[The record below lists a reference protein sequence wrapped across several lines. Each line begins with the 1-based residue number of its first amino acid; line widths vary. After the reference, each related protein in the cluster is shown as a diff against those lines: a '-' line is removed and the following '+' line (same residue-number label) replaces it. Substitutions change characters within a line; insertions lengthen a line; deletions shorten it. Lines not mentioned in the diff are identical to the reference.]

1 MDNTLE
7 NRLKSL
13 RKENGY
19 TQEDVAKKLGLT
31 KSAYGYYEQGK
42 TVPDAHTLSKLANI
56 FDVSVDYLLGR
67 TNEKNTDNKNNK
79 LNIDKNEKDIEE
91 LLEETMSQILDQ
103 DGLMLSGQIVD
114 DNDLILLRNA
124 LKNGIEYVKSMK
136 SKK

>member
-1 MDNTLE
+1 MNNTLE
-7 NRLKSL
+7 NRLKEL

-19 TQEDVAKKLGLT
+19 TQEDIAKKLGLT
-31 KSAYGYYEQGK
+31 KSAYGYYEQAK

-56 FDVSVDYLLGR
+56 FNVSVDYLLGR
-67 TNEKNTDNKNNK
+67 TDERNNNSKSNK
-79 LNIDKNEKDIEE
+79 IDINKNEKDVEE
-91 LLEETMSQILDQ
+91 LLEETMSQILNQ
-103 DGLMLSGQIVD
+103 DGLMLNGQIVD

>member
-1 MDNTLE
+1 MFGD
-7 NRLKSL
+7 RLKLL
-13 RKENGY
+13 RKNSGY
-19 TQEDVAKKLGLT
+19 TQKELGEKLNVSGRVI
-31 KSAYGYYEQGK
+31 GYYESNERF
-42 TVPDAHTLSKLANI
+42 PDKDTLTDIADFFN
-56 FDVSVDYLLGR
+56 VSVDYLLGR
-67 TNEKNTDNKNNK
+67 TDIKKSNSNNK

>member
-1 MDNTLE
+1 MNSTLE
-7 NRLKSL
+7 NRLKEL

-19 TQEDVAKKLGLT
+19 TQEDIAKKLGLT

-56 FDVSVDYLLGR
+56 FNVSVDYLLGR
-67 TNEKNTDNKNNK
+67 TDIKSDIKNNK
-79 LNIDKNEKDIEE
+79 LNIDEKEKDVEE
-91 LLEETMSQILDQ
+91 LLEKTMSQILNQ
-103 DGLMLSGQIVD
+103 DGLMLNGQIVD